1 MTTEQAA
8 AQATPERT
16 FPLTLRTAII
26 ILLFIA
32 IGVSGY
38 LSYLKANDANA
49 VCVSGGK
56 FDCHTVLNSVY
67 SELGGIPIAWLGLA
81 TNLIM
86 LTIITLQDR
95 IPFLEQ
101 FGVTLFF
108 GVILFAFGFSVYLVY
123 VQAFLIKAYCP
134 WCLSH
139 EALMTLIFIASI
151 FRLRNAM
158 READ

>member
-1 MTTEQAA
+1 
-8 AQATPERT
+8 
-16 FPLTLRTAII
+16 
-26 ILLFIA
+26 
-32 IGVSGY
+32 
-38 LSYLKANDANA
+38 
-49 VCVSGGK
+49 
-56 FDCHTVLNSVY
+56 
-67 SELGGIPIAWLGLA
+67 
-81 TNLIM
+81 M

-95 IPFLEQ
+95 IPLLQQ

-123 VQAFLIKAYCP
+123 AQAVLIKAYCP

-158 READ
+158 REAE